1 MSKETLNEDQ
11 MLAAIMQA
19 RESGDELALS
29 KLMSDQHT
37 DLVSAVPAS
46 EPEVIDEPA
55 VAGEPDP
62 VVAETNKSAD
72 ELAAKDGTP
81 PANPEK
87 KEPAKTGPAWIDS
100 LPTEVKDQV
109 LKDFH
114 DLYGKSQY
122 LEQYQR
128 SNEGRVSA
136 LQRKVDT
143 LQRELESR
151 KSEPPTAAPS
161 SIKLEEPQHL
171 TKLKEEDPAL
181 YEILRA
187 EREEI
192 LKAASEQVSKAKA
205 EVSTA
210 LDNKLSPFQEERAIA
225 FQREQQ
231 AIVLETIPNAREVV
245 TSQYWKMFEDAAP
258 AGVRTLINSD
268 KAEDVIASFELYN
281 NWVNANFAPLVEAPV
296 NPPQGEPVV
305 HQKAP
310 EVNHAAAKVEEERKR
325 KLNAGAPGTKN
336 SVSPGNLNENQE
348 DMLETL
354 FQQKMKHYGYT
365 K

>member
-1 MSKETLNEDQ
+1 LSKETLNEDE
-11 MLAAIMQA
+11 MLVAIMQA
-19 RESGDELALS
+19 REAGDELALS

-37 DLVSAVPAS
+37 DLVSAAPAS
-46 EPEVIDEPA
+46 EPEVVDEPA

-62 VVAETNKSAD
+62 VVVDTNKSVD
-72 ELAAKDGTP
+72 DPAAKEGTP
-81 PANPEK
+81 PATPEK
-87 KEPAKTGPAWIDS
+87 KEPVKGNGPAWIDS
-100 LPTEVKDQV
+100 LPVEVRDQV

-192 LKAASEQVSKAKA
+192 LKAAGEQVSKAKA

-210 LDNKLSPFQEERAIA
+210 LDNKLSPFQEERALA

-245 TSQYWKMFEDAAP
+245 TSPYWKMFEEAAP
-258 AGVRTLINSD
+258 EGVKRLINSD
-268 KAEDVIASFELYN
+268 QAVDVIASLELYN
-281 NWVNANFAPLVEAPV
+281 SWARANFTFDEPPV
-296 NPPQGEPVV
+296 NTPQAEPVV
-305 HQKAP
+305 TKTP